1 MVGCSI
7 FLHNLPCSGQLFV
20 RNKVLT
26 GINIVVHLTAEAFK
40 TAADKIHLLKKLLI
54 NLTYG
59 AEIIDSVLW

>member
-7 FLHNLPCSGQLFV
+7 FLHNLPCSSQLFV
-20 RNKVLT
+20 RNEVLT
-26 GINIVVHLTAEAFK
+26 GINIVVHLSVEAFK

-54 NLTYG
+54 NITHG